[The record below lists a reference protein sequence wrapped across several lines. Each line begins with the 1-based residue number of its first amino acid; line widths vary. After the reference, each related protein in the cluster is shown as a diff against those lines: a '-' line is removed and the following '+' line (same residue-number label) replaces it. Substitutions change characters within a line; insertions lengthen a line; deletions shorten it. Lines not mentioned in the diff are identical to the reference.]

1 MRVRAVMKFGTSI
14 AGIGIFVALQGCAT
28 GTSATVDD
36 GNLRVAAV
44 QNDVRSVNDAVAS
57 LEQRV
62 DDLQARLST
71 LERENAAL
79 QQSLRQEQD
88 ALQASL
94 AAAARTQQANLE
106 QRIQTQLTE
115 AGRGA
120 AMADTKIAEV
130 VRMVQEEN
138 AKLQQRLND
147 DLRTIRADMKKLQTQ
162 VNSNTAAVDDLAREL
177 QTVVE
182 VSAAAASGQSAAKK
196 TPATAAT
203 GEPVVRTGT
212 PSNPDI
218 DYARGYEHAVKPGES
233 LWKIA
238 RDYNVAV
245 QDIVNCND
253 NINNAS
259 ALTVGQKIFVPFRKQ
274 AEQAPPQ

>member
-1 MRVRAVMKFGTSI
+1 MHVRAVIKLGTSI
-14 AGIGIFVALQGCAT
+14 ALSGLFVALHGCAT
-28 GTSATVDD
+28 GTSATVED
-36 GNLRVAAV
+36 GDLRVATV
-44 QNDVRSVNDAVAS
+44 QNDVRSVNDSVAS
-57 LEQRV
+57 LDQRV

-88 ALQASL
+88 ALQTAL
-94 AAAARTQQANLE
+94 ATAARTQQATFE
-106 QRIQTQLTE
+106 QRVQAQLAE
-115 AGRGA
+115 AGRGTGA
-120 AMADTKIAEV
+120 TDTKISEV
-130 VRMVQEEN
+130 LRMVQEEN
-138 AKLQQRLND
+138 AKLQKRLND
-147 DLRTIRADMKKLQTQ
+147 DLLSMRADMKKLQNQ

-182 VSAAAASGQSAAKK
+182 VGA
-196 TPATAAT
+196 ATAAGQTATKKPPAAATT

-212 PSNPDI
+212 PSHPDI
-218 DYARGYEHAVKPGES
+218 DYARGYEHVVKTGES

-245 QDIVNCND
+245 QDIVNCNN

-274 AEQAPPQ
+274 VEQKEPQ

>member
-1 MRVRAVMKFGTSI
+1 MRVRALMKLGTSI
-14 AGIGIFVALQGCAT
+14 ALSGMFVALHGCAT
-28 GTSATVDD
+28 GISATVDD
-36 GNLRVAAV
+36 ANLRVAAV
-44 QNDVRSVNDAVAS
+44 HSDVRAVNDSVVT

-79 QQSLRQEQD
+79 QQSLQQDQE

-94 AAAARTQQANLE
+94 AAALRTQQAALE
-106 QRIQTQLTE
+106 QRVQAQLAD
-115 AGRGA
+115 AGRSTTV
-120 AMADTKIAEV
+120 ADAKISDV
-130 VRMVQEEN
+130 LRLVREEN

-147 DLRTIRADMKKLQTQ
+147 DLLTMRADLKKLQNQ

-182 VSAAAASGQSAAKK
+182 VSASTACGPAAKK
-196 TPATAAT
+196 TPAAAAST
-203 GEPVVRTGT
+203 SEPVVRTGT
-212 PSNPDI
+212 PSHPDI

-274 AEQAPPQ
+274 VEQQP

>member
-1 MRVRAVMKFGTSI
+1 VMKLGTSI
-14 AGIGIFVALQGCAT
+14 ALSGLFVALHGCAT
-28 GTSATVDD
+28 GTSATVED
-36 GNLRVAAV
+36 GNWRVAAV
-44 QNDVRSVNDAVAS
+44 QSDVRSVNDSVAS

-88 ALQASL
+88 ALQTSL
-94 AAAARTQQANLE
+94 TTATRTQQANLE
-106 QRIQTQLTE
+106 QRVQAQLAE
-115 AGRGA
+115 AGRSSTST
-120 AMADTKIAEV
+120 DTKIAEV
-130 VRMVQEEN
+130 LRMVQEEN
-138 AKLQQRLND
+138 AKLQKRLND
-147 DLRTIRADMKKLQTQ
+147 DLLTMRADMKKLQLQ
-162 VNSNTAAVDDLAREL
+162 INSNTAALDDLAREL

-182 VSAAAASGQSAAKK
+182 VSAAAAAGQSATKK
-196 TPATAAT
+196 PPAAAST
-203 GEPVVRTGT
+203 DEPVVRTGT
-212 PSNPDI
+212 PSHPDI

-259 ALTVGQKIFVPFRKQ
+259 TLTVGQKLFVPFRKQ
-274 AEQAPPQ
+274 VEQKEPQ